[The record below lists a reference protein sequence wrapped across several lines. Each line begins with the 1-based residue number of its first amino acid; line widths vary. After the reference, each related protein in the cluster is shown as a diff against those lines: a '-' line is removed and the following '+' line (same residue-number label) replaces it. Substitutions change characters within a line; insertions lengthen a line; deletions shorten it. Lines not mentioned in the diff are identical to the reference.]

1 MKRFLLWCAAA
12 LLPLLAACS
21 FSLIP
26 KSEFTETKTF
36 DLAPPEPLTEL
47 PFLVNV
53 ESFSSEC
60 SGRYKMV
67 FREDASRIGVDEY
80 NRWVMPPGAMLT
92 KYLAVCFAADS
103 GNQEHAGKPVFV
115 LDGSVLNWELDKTKK
130 QVDMVVRYFIVEPG
144 NSSFRITGT
153 EDYSIPVDGTS
164 AEAFADGMNKAAAKF
179 AEHVV
184 SALNRELRKRNDA
197 AKEAP
202 AAEK

>member
-144 NSSFRITGT
+144 NSSFRITGYIKT
-153 EDYSIPVDGTS
+153 ILLGPTRPILRCVT
-164 AEAFADGMNKAAAKF
+164 NKATWSIAITAI
-179 AEHVV
+179 
-184 SALNRELRKRNDA
+184 RNSIRN
-197 AKEAP
+197 KIQLV
-202 AAEK
+202 